1 MNQLCLPRAA
11 PPSHMPLGQQCPRRR
26 GREAEGG
33 GLLNRYRVSSPI
45 EGSNPSVSASRFK
58 SAERPLILQTGESAR
73 HTGWAR
79 VWGQGLSKP
88 ALVQRQQPLPVPF
101 GGLFIEAPAS

>member
-1 MNQLCLPRAA
+1 
-11 PPSHMPLGQQCPRRR
+11 MPVGLNHAPRRR

-33 GLLNRYRVSSPI
+33 GLLNRYRVSTPI

-58 SAERPLILQTGESAR
+58 SVERPLILQTGESAR
-73 HTGWAR
+73 HTGWGR

-88 ALVQRQQPLPVPF
+88 ALVQRQQPLR
-101 GGLFIEAPAS
+101 GLFIEAPASRKGETV